1 MARHEHEHDEVK
13 TDLDKVRRAGAIA
26 AKARDH
32 GATLIQEGRK
42 LLDVAEEVEAL
53 IRKEGAKPGFP
64 CNLSI
69 GTDAAHYTP
78 SVGDTKVF
86 ALGDLVK
93 LDVGAHIDGHLGD
106 TAVTLEVGTNRFQT
120 MIQASREACNN
131 AIGIAKA
138 GTPLVDI
145 GRTIETTIRGH
156 GLKPI
161 SNLTGHSIEVYEL
174 HAGVSVPNIPRGH
187 GQFEEDKVYAIEPF
201 ATDGAGHI
209 KEGDNGNI
217 WHFLQ
222 AKPQRNPHARKAMEH
237 LAAEHSELP
246 FAERWLQGVVEDKW
260 IPAAIRLLAQSGVI
274 TGYAVLRE
282 AGPGYVTQAEHT
294 VIIGKDKAEVTT
306 AGGLWPPR

>member
-1 MARHEHEHDEVK
+1 MARHDHEHDDVK
-13 TDLDKVRRAGAIA
+13 PDLDKVRKAGAIA

-32 GATLIQEGRK
+32 GATLIQEGK
-42 LLDVAEEVEAL
+42 LLLEVAEEVEAM
-53 IRKEGAKPGFP
+53 IVKEGAKPGFP
-64 CNLSI
+64 VNLSI

-78 SVGDTKVF
+78 NVNDPKRF
-86 ALGDLVK
+86 AKGDLVK

-106 TAVTLEVGTNRFQT
+106 TAVTIEVGTNRFER

-131 AIGIAKA
+131 AVNQAKA
-138 GTPLVDI
+138 GVKLTDI
-145 GRTIETTIRGH
+145 GGTIESTIRGH
-156 GLKPI
+156 GFKPI

-187 GQFEEDKVYAIEPF
+187 GQFEQDKVYAIEPF

-217 WHFLQ
+217 WHFVQ
-222 AKPQRNPHARKAMEH
+222 AKPVRNPHARKALEY

-246 FAERWLQGVVEDKW
+246 FAERWLRNAVEDRW
-260 IPAAIRLLAQSGVI
+260 IPAAVRFLAQAGCISS
-274 TGYAVLRE
+274 YAVLRE

-294 VIIGKDKAEVTT
+294 VIIGPDQAEVTT
-306 AGGLWPPR
+306 GGALWPP